1 MENGKYLTILFIQT
15 NLYDLNNT
23 KKYFLAHTMM
33 FAIMIIG
40 GTGKIS
46 QTLVRDINY
55 CYRDGQSKSIYYEDK
70 WWYWEDQSGAGK
82 RHQLVL

>member
-1 MENGKYLTILFIQT
+1 MRCSCLENGKYLTILIIQT

-40 GTGKIS
+40 GTGKTS
-46 QTLVRDINY
+46 QMPVRDILY
-55 CYRDGQSKSIYYEDK
+55 CTYTRLGQFVSKM
-70 WWYWEDQSGAGK
+70 
-82 RHQLVL
+82 